1 MVSAEE
7 SATSTSPT
15 SSPTSESESVI
26 VAVCMVSSAS
36 SSSSS
41 SSLISTSPYF
51 FFLGGSVGISS
62 WRTMFARSAGLFD
75 PVRTFARWA
84 ASPGLGLET
93 GTEDAEERLN
103 PSFHAGSGF
112 NGFFVTVARGLPSLI
127 LVEP

>member
-41 SSLISTSPYF
+41 SLISTCPYF